1 MISITTFYRFLK
13 LNDEEAKALKSSLES
28 WAERWSVKGLCLVGT
43 EGINLTVSGAEESL
57 GEFKRALSLHLNL
70 ESPFFKDSTA
80 EKHPFQIFKVKIKNE
95 IVTLGRA
102 DLVPPSEVHK
112 HLSPSEWNE
121 AVREPNTLVIDTRN
135 DYEVEI
141 GKFRTAT
148 DFKIKEFSEF
158 PERLREAQVPK
169 DQKILI
175 YCTGGIRCEK
185 AILAMEEQGYENV
198 YQLNGGI
205 LNYLKECPR
214 EEFEGD
220 CFVFDYRVAV
230 DQDLNPAKSYKL
242 CPHCGQPA
250 TVKIGCTQCETQ
262 AVICTHCEEKRLIT
276 CSKNCAHHAAI
287 GSRSRKPHKQEL
299 NRRQGLLPDAH

>member
-13 LNDEEAKALKSSLES
+13 LEAEAAQALKGALES
-28 WAERWSVKGLCLVGT
+28 WAALWSIKGLCLVGT
-43 EGINLTVSGAEESL
+43 EGINLTVSGTSESL
-57 GEFKRALSLHLNL
+57 AEFKKALSAHLNL
-70 ESPFFKDSTA
+70 QDAFFKDSTA
-80 EKHPFQIFKVKIKNE
+80 EKHPFQTFKVKIKDE
-95 IVTLGRA
+95 IVTLGRT
-102 DLVPPSEVHK
+102 DLVPETDVHK
-112 HLSPSEWNE
+112 HLSPAEWNE
-121 AVREPNTLVIDTRN
+121 AVREPGTLVIDTRN

-148 DFKIKEFSEF
+148 DFKIKEFAEF
-158 PERLREAQVPK
+158 PERLRESQVPK

-198 YQLNGGI
+198 HQLNGGI
-205 LNYLKECPR
+205 LNYLKEYPR

-230 DQDLNPAKSYKL
+230 DQDLNPAKGYKL

-250 TVKIGCTQCETQ
+250 TVKIDCTQCETP
-262 AVICTHCEEKRLIT
+262 AVICKHCEGKSLKT

-299 NRRQGLLPDAH
+299 NRRQGL